1 MSLVN
6 FSESSLTQL
15 KSLIGSFGNDEL
27 DRAFTSSV
35 PYVESR
41 WFKVTE
47 EVEVTVGEETT
58 TEYKATEVNPDGTTV
73 SAGIVFDS
81 DATPSNKPSDPTY
94 FNNLKIN
101 TGLYTG
107 SIEVNKAYQVEAVW
121 HNDASGEIVYYI
133 IPKGGGG
140 GGFLYALIKDKIEDN
155 IYNCDIYSEPVEEDS
170 LKIQEDVQAVAY
182 NVVYGEIPI
191 GRFLPFTSG
200 GNGGYITPSVW
211 W

>member
-15 KSLIGSFGNDEL
+15 KALIGSFGNEEL
-27 DRAFTSSV
+27 EREFISSV

-41 WFKVTE
+41 YFQVSSIVEKETE
-47 EVEVTVGEETT
+47 GGDKYN
-58 TEYKATEVNPDGTTV
+58 EYKAFEVLPDGTPV
-73 SAGIVFDS
+73 DDGIIFDS
-81 DATPSNKPSDPTY
+81 DATNTFKPANPVY
-94 FNNLKIN
+94 FDNLRIN
-101 TGLYTG
+101 ELIFSG
-107 SIEVNKAYQVEAVW
+107 SVELGYAYQVEAVW
-121 HNDASGEIVYYI
+121 PDDANGEIVYYI

-140 GGFLYALIKDKIEDN
+140 FLYALIKSNIQDN
-155 IYNCDIYSEPVEEDS
+155 IYNCDIYSEPLEEDS